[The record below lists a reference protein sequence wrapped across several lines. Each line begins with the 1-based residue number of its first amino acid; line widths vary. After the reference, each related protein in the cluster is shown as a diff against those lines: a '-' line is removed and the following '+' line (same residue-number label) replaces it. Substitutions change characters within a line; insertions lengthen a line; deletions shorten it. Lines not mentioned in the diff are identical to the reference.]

1 MENCGIEPVTVR
13 ETMRFSLGDA
23 VFTVDPPALERYQ
36 EDESNNSSLIVAVAN
51 GAHRLLFCGDA
62 EDFRMA
68 EYLKTDP
75 GQFDFVKL
83 PHHGRYQSTLKELL
97 NVTRARLRADYVFCG
112 RAGGDGNDDPV
123 IRSWRKDA
131 LDPKRAGSNPLLSE

>member
-1 MENCGIEPVTVR
+1 
-13 ETMRFSLGDA
+13 MRFSLGDA

-36 EDESNNSSLIVAVAN
+36 EDEGNNSSLIVAIAN

-75 GQFDFVKL
+75 GQFDFIKL
-83 PHHGRYQSTLKELL
+83 PHHGRYQSMLEELL
-97 NVTRARLRADYVFCG
+97 NVTQPGCALITSSADE
-112 RAGGDGNDDPV
+112 PEETETMT
-123 IRSWRKDA
+123 
-131 LDPKRAGSNPLLSE
+131 LLSDHGVRTLLTRNGPVQIRCSANEFTAEYVH

>member
-1 MENCGIEPVTVR
+1 M
-13 ETMRFSLGDA
+13 
-23 VFTVDPPALERYQ
+23 FTVDPPALERYQ

-62 EDFRMA
+62 EDLRMA

-75 GQFDFVKL
+75 GQFDFIKL

-97 NVTRARLRADYVFCG
+97 NVTRPGCARITSSEAELED
-112 RAGGDGNDDPV
+112 
-123 IRSWRKDA
+123 SQTME
-131 LDPKRAGSNPLLSE
+131 LLSEVAVEVLLTRNGPIQINCSADEFKAEYVQ